1 MRWPW
6 QRIPDVAAPRD
17 LISVSDPALV
27 EWFGGGATYAG
38 VSVGETSA
46 LGIPALY
53 RAVAL
58 IAGTIAALPL
68 KTYRDTGDGER
79 QQMTSFLDDPG
90 GPLGPTPFEWK
101 ETVLMHLVLHSDAF
115 LAHVVNQGGGLA
127 NLIPVHP
134 GGVHVDPP
142 TREFPFPRYKARLA
156 DGNLRTFTP
165 ATMTHIV
172 GPSPNGSRGLSLIE
186 VARQSLATTIA
197 GDRAAAKMY
206 GTGFMVGGLVTP
218 RDDDI
223 EEGDGET
230 IRKNLHERAGGW
242 EHAGEL
248 AFINRKLQL
257 DKWKMTAE
265 EAQFLQSR
273 QYQIEEV
280 ARWTGV
286 PPHLLMQTEKQTSWG
301 TGVAEQNRGLGRF
314 TLLPWTRRIEERLSR
329 LLAKP
334 RFVEFEFAGLERPT
348 PEQEIRLLIEQV
360 EHGLLTVDEAR
371 KIRNLPPLER
381 APGDVVPDDV
391 DADRV
396 EATR

>member
-1 MRWPW
+1 VRWPW

-27 EWFGGGATYAG
+27 EWFGAAPTYAG

-90 GPLGPTPFEWK
+90 GPSGPTPFEWK
-101 ETVLMHLVLHSDAF
+101 ETVLMHLVLHSNAY
-115 LAHVVNQGGGLA
+115 LAHVRNQGGGLA
-127 NLIPVHP
+127 ALIPVHP
-134 GGVHVDPP
+134 GGVQVDPP
-142 TREFPFPRYKARLA
+142 NRERPHTVYKARLA
-156 DGNLRTFTP
+156 DRTLREFTA

-172 GPSPNGSRGLSLIE
+172 GPCPNGYQGLSLIQ

-197 GDRAAAKMY
+197 GDRAAAKLY
-206 GTGFMVGGLVTP
+206 GNGFLAGGLVTP
-218 RDDDI
+218 RDDDV

-230 IRKNLHERAGGW
+230 IKQNLHERAGGW

-257 DKWKMTAE
+257 DKWTMTAE
-265 EAQFLQSR
+265 EAQFLESR
-273 QYQIEEV
+273 RYQVEEV

-329 LLAKP
+329 LLAQP
-334 RFVEFEFAGLERPT
+334 RFVEFEFAGLERPS

-360 EHGLLTVDEAR
+360 DAGLLTVDEAR

-391 DADRV
+391 DVDQV